1 MVYVQKAISVA
12 KDTLFLTGVPMEVI
26 KMKKARR
33 TVNHAQLDMSVLPR
47 LPLSMTLSVRLGGIV
62 Q

>member
-1 MVYVQKAISVA
+1 MVYVQKAISVVQ
-12 KDTLFLTGVPMEVI
+12 DTLFLRGVLMGVI

-47 LPLSMTLSVRLGGIV
+47 RPLSMTLSVHLGGIV